1 MDTQIFLDYMFIFC
15 IFLIIIIILA
25 KQILRVEAFVHYFLR
40 SFPMF
45 PGTKEII

>member
-1 MDTQIFLDYMFIFC
+1 MDTQIFLDYRFIFC

-25 KQILRVEAFVHYFLR
+25 KQILRVEAIVHYFL

-45 PGTKEII
+45 LGTKEII